1 MSTVTYE
8 GIVEGGRIRL
18 KGDVH
23 LPENARV
30 YVVVPDV
37 GVERVAR
44 LATPHLVDRE
54 QAQDFTMEV
63 VEESTDGGV

>member
-8 GIVEGGRIRL
+8 GIVQGGRIRL
-18 KGDVH
+18 KGNVH

-37 GVERVAR
+37 DVERVAR
-44 LATPHLVDRE
+44 VSTPHLVNRE
-54 QAQDFTMEV
+54 QTKDFNMEV
-63 VEESTDGGV
+63 VEDSNNDGL

>member
-18 KGDVH
+18 KGNVH

-37 GVERVAR
+37 ERIAR
-44 LATPHLVDRE
+44 LLTPHLVNRK
-54 QAQDFTMEV
+54 QAQDFEMEV
-63 VEESTDGGV
+63 VEESTDDGV